1 MNIIS
6 LFSGCGGLDR
16 GFENSGFNV
25 VWANDNDR
33 NILETYK
40 YNHPDTEITIGDISK
55 INSESIPNNIFG
67 LIGGPP
73 CQSWSAAGNGLGIND
88 QRGKLFFEYIRILE
102 DKKPLFFLAE
112 NVKGMLSE
120 KHKDSVELIKS
131 LLAKAGY
138 DITINLVN
146 SADYGV
152 PQKRERVI
160 IVGYRNDLGLK
171 FELPNKNAS
180 QTIVKEFIE
189 DITIKPISSKDNLSQ
204 PKKCTIPNHEYFKGT
219 YSYIFMS
226 RNRVLDWNL
235 PSYTI
240 QASGRQASLHPQA
253 PKMVKVE
260 KDVMEFAKG
269 SKRLYRRLSI
279 RECARIQTF
288 PDDFLFFYKHLNTGY
303 KMIGNAVPVNLA
315 EVLAKKIYS
324 DLSNYINNLQEE
336 SKSEKE
342 KLKLEDKLLCK
353 IEQFYPDDAE
363 ARRPQKT
370 LVKQ

>member
-16 GFENSGFNV
+16 GFENAGFNV
-25 VWANDNDR
+25 IWANDNDK
-33 NILETYK
+33 NILNTYK
-40 YNHPDTEITIGDISK
+40 YNHPNTEIKIGEVSK
-55 INSESIPNNIFG
+55 ISSKDIPNDVFG

-88 QRGKLFFEYIRILE
+88 PRGKLFFEYIRVLE

-120 KHKDSVELIKS
+120 KHKESVDLIKN
-131 LLAKAGY
+131 LLDKAGY
-138 DITINLVN
+138 NVTIDLVN

-160 IVGYRNDLGLK
+160 IVGYRKNIKLK
-171 FELPNKNAS
+171 FKLPNKNS
-180 QTIVKEFIE
+180 RQTIVSEYLK
-189 DITIKPISSKDNLSQ
+189 DITIQPISSKDNLTQ
-204 PKKCTIPNHEYFKGT
+204 PNKCVIPNHEYFKGS

-226 RNRVLDWNL
+226 RNRVLDWEL

-260 KDVMEFAKG
+260 KDVMKFAHG
-269 SKRLYRRLSI
+269 STKLYRRLSI

-288 PDDFLFFYKHLNTGY
+288 PDDFLFFYENLNTGY

-315 EVLAKKIYS
+315 EALAKKIYS
-324 DLSNYINNLQEE
+324 DISNYLDNNKKV
-336 SKSEKE
+336 SKSKSKE
-342 KLKLEDKLLCK
+342 LLLNENVLCK
-353 IEQFYPDDAE
+353 IETETAS
-363 ARRPQKT
+363 
-370 LVKQ
+370 

>member
-16 GFENSGFNV
+16 GFENAGFNV
-25 VWANDNDR
+25 IWANDNDK
-33 NILETYK
+33 NILNTYK
-40 YNHPDTEITIGDISK
+40 YNHPNTEIKIGEVSK
-55 INSESIPNNIFG
+55 ISSKDIPNDVFG

-88 QRGKLFFEYIRILE
+88 PRGKLFFEYIRILE

-120 KHKDSVELIKS
+120 KHKESVDLIKT
-131 LLAKAGY
+131 LLDKAGY
-138 DITINLVN
+138 NVTIDLVN

-160 IVGYRNDLGLK
+160 IVGYRKNIKLK
-171 FELPNKNAS
+171 FKLPNKNS
-180 QTIVKEFIE
+180 RQTIVSEYLK
-189 DITIKPISSKDNLSQ
+189 DITIQPISSKDNLAQ
-204 PKKCTIPNHEYFKGT
+204 PNKCVIPNHEYFKGS

-226 RNRVLDWNL
+226 RNRVLDWEL

-260 KDVMEFAKG
+260 KDVMKFAHG
-269 SKRLYRRLSI
+269 STKLYRRLSI

-288 PDDFLFFYKHLNTGY
+288 PDDFLFFYENLNAGY

-315 EVLAKKIYS
+315 EALAKKIYS
-324 DLSNYINNLQEE
+324 DISNYLDNNIKG
-336 SKSEKE
+336 SKSKSKE
-342 KLKLEDKLLCK
+342 LLLNENVLCK
-353 IEQFYPDDAE
+353 IETE
-363 ARRPQKT
+363 T
-370 LVKQ
+370 TS